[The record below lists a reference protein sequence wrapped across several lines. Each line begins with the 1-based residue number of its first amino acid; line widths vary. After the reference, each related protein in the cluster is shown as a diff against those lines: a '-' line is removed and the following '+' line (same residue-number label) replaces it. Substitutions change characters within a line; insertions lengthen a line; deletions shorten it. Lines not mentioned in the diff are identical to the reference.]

1 MRWNFKKIAVISA
14 ILEKSQKCEEKF
26 NNIVSRFIGSIRG
39 RIEILFEEGISVIS
53 ITVTGTLEKIN
64 GLIGKLGNVP
74 GVVVKTAI
82 LKELDTHMCGI
93 GSFIP
98 HKDTPLAKKK
108 GGTLEKTI
116 IMLALIRL
124 MLPKVFLPATTALG
138 SIDS

>member
-1 MRWNFKKIAVISA
+1 M
-14 ILEKSQKCEEKF
+14 
-26 NNIVSRFIGSIRG
+26 G

-53 ITVTGTLEKIN
+53 ITVTGTLEEIN
-64 GLIGKLGNVP
+64 SLIGKLGNVP
-74 GVVVKTAI
+74 DVVVKTAI

-93 GSFIP
+93 GPFIP
-98 HKDTPLAKKK
+98 YKDTPLAKEK

>member
-1 MRWNFKKIAVISA
+1 MKFLKKIAVISA
-14 ILEKSQKCEEKF
+14 ILEEPQKCQEKF

-53 ITVTGTLEKIN
+53 ITVTETLEEIN
-64 GLIGKLGNVP
+64 SLIGKLGNVP
-74 GVVVKTAI
+74 DVVVKTAI
-82 LKELDTHMCGI
+82 LKELDPHMCGI
-93 GSFIP
+93 GPFIP
-98 HKDTPLAKKK
+98 HNDTPLAKKK